1 MSQEPNDQEKQ
12 VFMQMIICD
21 LDYIAARSLFAQ
33 GLVVTGARLANEVI
47 ERCAK
52 ALLWSLGRDDLV
64 AGIKSWG
71 GNMSHDIIKIID
83 LLEDE
88 GIVDLNLN
96 DEERKVLSELYNS
109 YRSRFADSILQGN
122 ISTDIGFGDITI
134 VDKVV
139 HSLRE
144 NIVLHPK
151 FDQKMII
158 ELLQDDPQA
167 AGALT
172 VGRSDAK
179 HTLKSNNQYF

>member
-1 MSQEPNDQEKQ
+1 
-12 VFMQMIICD
+12 
-21 LDYIAARSLFAQ
+21 
-33 GLVVTGARLANEVI
+33 
-47 ERCAK
+47 
-52 ALLWSLGRDDLV
+52 
-64 AGIKSWG
+64 
-71 GNMSHDIIKIID
+71 MSHDIIKIID

-158 ELLQDDPQA
+158 ELLQDDPHA